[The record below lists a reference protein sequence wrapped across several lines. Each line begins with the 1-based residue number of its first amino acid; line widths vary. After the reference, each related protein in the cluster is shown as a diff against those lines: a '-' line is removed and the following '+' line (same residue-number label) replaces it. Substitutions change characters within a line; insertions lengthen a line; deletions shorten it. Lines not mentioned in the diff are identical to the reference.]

1 MNVFISH
8 SAVDGDFAHK
18 VAEVIEEAGFS
29 VVGMSAPGNG
39 VGTSPPALEE
49 ADAMLFLV
57 TRDWL
62 AAPNASYELEYALGH
77 KEFEGRVF
85 TVLAGAEGEVSARD
99 IPWILNRFQVFELP
113 DADPDEE
120 SVEEITRALAT
131 AA

>member
-8 SAVDGDFAHK
+8 SASDGDFAHK

-29 VVGMSAPGNG
+29 VVGMSTPEHGG
-39 VGTSPPALEE
+39 KSPPALEE

-62 AAPNASYELEYALGH
+62 AAPNTSYELEYALGH

-85 TVLAGAEGEVSARD
+85 TVLAGAEGEVSTRD
-99 IPWILNRFQVFELP
+99 IPWILKRFQVFALS

-120 SVEEITRALAT
+120 SVVEITRALAT